1 MQLGIL
7 DNHIANQKNC
17 RLLCQVQWNFC
28 LQPSSNR
35 RSWRSRHAMQSSHCA
50 VRMVAKANAAL
61 QVQTK
66 KARYS
71 TYLRLVLQF
80 IMLISIRRVLATTFS

>member
-1 MQLGIL
+1 MPGSME
-7 DNHIANQKNC
+7 
-17 RLLCQVQWNFC
+17 LLSAAKQ
-28 LQPSSNR
+28 
-35 RSWRSRHAMQSSHCA
+35 QSSHCA

-61 QVQTK
+61 QVQTQ